1 MGYKKAIKNMPIH
14 QKQHIQAK
22 FGKIYELRSFI
33 PSDAEALQSFFHQ
46 SALESTHTL
55 HYKEKPISI
64 SKLDS
69 RIKMATESSS
79 DLFLGAF
86 DENKII
92 GQVYFRVQH
101 PDHPWVKH
109 IGEFGMTVLRDYW
122 GQGIGTE
129 LLRQIEIFANSI
141 GISRIEAKVRTTNEH
156 AIALYKKFG
165 YQIEGTRK
173 KAALINDSF
182 EDELH
187 IAKLIS

>member
-1 MGYKKAIKNMPIH
+1 M
-14 QKQHIQAK
+14 
-22 FGKIYELRSFI
+22 YEIRSFV
-33 PSDAEALQSFFHQ
+33 SNDAEALQSFFHQ

-64 SKLDS
+64 SKLEA
-69 RIKMATESSS
+69 RIKTAAESVS
-79 DLFLGAF
+79 DLFLGVF
-86 DENKII
+86 DESKII
-92 GQVYFRVQH
+92 GQLYFRVQH
-101 PDHPWVKH
+101 PDHPWVQH
-109 IGEFGMTVLRDYW
+109 IGEFGMTVLKDYW

-129 LLRQIEIFANSI
+129 LLRQMEAFASSI
-141 GISRIEAKVRTTNEH
+141 GISRIEARVRTTNEQ

-173 KAALINDSF
+173 MAALINGLF